1 MKKIFKMMMAVVAG
15 FAALTACTNEPEEG
29 VTPTP
34 EAQGFTVIASMYD
47 APKAIFTDG
56 EGLNWSVGDKIGA
69 IYQKLNDKGEI
80 VSAYEESAQLNNETI
95 ADGTTGT
102 FSFNTVPTGDVYF
115 SLNHNANAY
124 TKHEYMFKNEITQPA
139 AGGINPSL
147 IKLLGDKV
155 TLNGTEESVTV
166 KMNLVGTMMRFL
178 IYSSTGEYADENILS
193 VKLVGNEK
201 FSGNNAVIGI
211 NHKLGGY
218 LQANDINNVG
228 ENAVIFWGCESN
240 YINVTLNVPASLNAT
255 NAEGCIGK
263 GIYMPVAPI
272 SLSGYKYVVTTD
284 AHQFTFDASTK
295 PVSFANNTVKNVL
308 LDVEK
313 ATSVENYDSNNKGI
327 LAWEETLPE
336 NVTLG
341 ASAVTDQNIG
351 YIYVKTQE
359 LADLGSDKWQKR
371 DKNDANSVYYEG
383 ITFETSEDWLT
394 VGYAGNDNILVDAEA
409 NPNSEERT
417 ATLTVTFADA
427 NGYLVDDANN
437 SFTVTFTQA
446 AAGSAKEIKVN
457 ASYGLPRN
465 FTLSHQSLQ
474 DVRVSDV
481 VDEKVSAAIGNCYLV
496 FEVDGVKL
504 EGDDFWGKE
513 ETNTVYKSVD
523 FFCHQTLSAA
533 AERADWIS
541 IYYPTDA
548 SGNINNAWP
557 RITVEAN
564 TSGVQRQSLVRVL
577 LTVPEGY
584 IFKGKE
590 AGETELVYGQFE
602 ITQEAYSAEIVA
614 TLNDVYAGTVSYEG
628 EEITV
633 GNLAMTAD
641 GEAVADANEFC
652 NVAIN
657 GGASVVLAAN
667 GTITATIPANASI
680 EAKEY
685 TVTIKDKS
693 GNKLVEDVVIAQ
705 AANPEG
711 GEVVE
716 PEHTFSYT
724 IFNNAADGS
733 KGTGF
738 GGGAGSIGEWY
749 RFENITI
756 DGRKYMP
763 GNEMN
768 ELANNTELVSALMA
782 QCFSFGEITNDDV
795 QIPGGD
801 PLTTNP
807 ESFVTLEP
815 WSNGGAAIYV
825 RIILTANDSGAR
837 RTFKIITKDGE
848 GNQVSSIVYFQNQ

>member
-15 FAALTACTNEPEEG
+15 VAALTACTNEPEEG
-29 VTPTP
+29 VTPDNTQ
-34 EAQGFTVIASMYD
+34 EYCIVKVGMSD
-47 APKAIFTDG
+47 ATKGSLTDA
-56 EGLNWSVGDKIGA
+56 EGIKWEVGDQIK
-69 IYQKLNDKGEI
+69 Y
-80 VSAYEESAQLNNETI
+80 
-95 ADGTTGT
+95 
-102 FSFNTVPTGDVYF
+102 
-115 SLNHNANAY
+115 
-124 TKHEYMFKNEITQPA
+124 
-139 AGGINPSL
+139 AGG
-147 IKLLGDKV
+147 V
-155 TLNGTEESVTV
+155 E
-166 KMNLVGTMMRFL
+166 LVSEALTAEDIEDDGYTANF
-178 IYSSTGEYADENILS
+178 
-193 VKLVGNEK
+193 K
-201 FSGNNAVIGI
+201 FA
-211 NHKLGGY
+211 
-218 LQANDINNVG
+218 
-228 ENAVIFWGCESN
+228 
-240 YINVTLNVPASLNAT
+240 ASLNEVDRTGWFVSTKCHPSNYNEVEFTLGTEGCNVYSQAVAGEMNSRYLFLHSGTGLVNITQGEAPVVNMDIAGAIFRIMPYTETYSNEVVKSVELTSNNGKHIVGTVAYDRGGGTYTSANEVAGSGWRAYPFVRIRLDEPFALT
-255 NAEGCIGK
+255 NANSRENSK
-263 GIYMPVAPI
+263 GIYMAIARTTETHPI
-272 SLSGYKYVVTTD
+272 EGYTY
-284 AHQFTFDASTK
+284 
-295 PVSFANNTVKNVL
+295 TVKT
-308 LDVEK
+308 DK
-313 ATSVENYDSNNKGI
+313 ATYTFSSDNNLVVGENEFKNVYLKLENGVRVDDTVQKGI
-327 LAWEETLPE
+327 LTWEETLPE

-341 ASAVTDQNIG
+341 AATVTDQNIG
-351 YIYVKTQE
+351 YIYVKTQ
-359 LADLGSDKWQKR
+359 DLGSSDWVKR
-371 DKNDANSVYYEG
+371 DKNNANSVYYEG

-409 NPNSEERT
+409 NPNAEERT

-457 ASYGLPRN
+457 ALYGLPRN
-465 FTLSHQSLQ
+465 FKLSHQALQ
-474 DVRVSDV
+474 DVKVSDV
-481 VDEKVSAAIGNCYLV
+481 VDENASANIGNCYLV
-496 FEVDGVKL
+496 LEVDGMKL
-504 EGDDFWGKE
+504 EGDAFWGKE

-590 AGETELVYGQFE
+590 AGETELVFGQFE

-628 EEITV
+628 DDISV
-633 GNLAMTAD
+633 GTLALTAD

-693 GNKLVEDVVIAQ
+693 GNKLVEDVTINQ
-705 AANPEG
+705 EANPEG

-724 IFNNAADGS
+724 INVHRNGD
-733 KGTGF
+733 KVPV
-738 GGGAGSIGEWY
+738 GGGQIGHY
-749 RFENITI
+749 FNFQNITI
-756 DGRKYMP
+756 DGTTYTP
-763 GNEMN
+763 GDGIT
-768 ELANNTELVSALMA
+768 ELYNNTSLMSALIA
-782 QCFSFGEITNDDV
+782 HAFEFAELTTDDL
-795 QIPGGD
+795 IHATD
-801 PLTTNP
+801 NLTTNP
-807 ESFVTLEP
+807 SEFTSFYSWTD
-815 WSNGGAAIYV
+815 GGAAIYIGV
-825 RIILTANDSGAR
+825 EFATNTTGAGRTVKVVAKNADGSTAGYTIFRQD
-837 RTFKIITKDGE
+837 
-848 GNQVSSIVYFQNQ
+848 

>member
-34 EAQGFTVIASMYD
+34 ENEYVIVKVGMS
-47 APKAIFTDG
+47 KATKGSLTDT
-56 EGLNWSVGDKIGA
+56 EGIKWAVGDQIKYAGGVELTSEALTAEDIEDDGYTA
-69 IYQKLNDKGEI
+69 NFKFPAALNEVNRTGWFVSTKCHPSNYNEVEFTLGNGSGNMCSQAKAGEM
-80 VSAYEESAQLNNETI
+80 NNRYLFLHS
-95 ADGTTGT
+95 GTGLI
-102 FSFNTVPTGDVYF
+102 NI
-115 SLNHNANAY
+115 
-124 TKHEYMFKNEITQPA
+124 TKDEAPEVVMDI
-139 AGGINPSL
+139 AGGIFRFMPYTETYNDEA
-147 IKLLGDKV
+147 IKYVELAGK
-155 TLNGTEESVTV
+155 NANSI
-166 KMNLVGTMMRFL
+166 VGTVAYDRGAGT
-178 IYSSTGEYADENILS
+178 YKG
-193 VKLVGNEK
+193 
-201 FSGNNAVIGI
+201 
-211 NHKLGGY
+211 
-218 LQANDINNVG
+218 ANDINWQNKNFVRVTLDEPFALTNANSRENSKGVYMAIARTTETHPIEGYTITVKTDKATYTFSSDDNLVVG
-228 ENAVIFWGCESN
+228 ENELR
-240 YINVTLNVPASLNAT
+240 NVYLKLENGARVDDT
-255 NAEGCIGK
+255 IQK
-263 GIYMPVAPI
+263 GV
-272 SLSGYKYVVTTD
+272 
-284 AHQFTFDASTK
+284 
-295 PVSFANNTVKNVL
+295 
-308 LDVEK
+308 
-313 ATSVENYDSNNKGI
+313 

-351 YIYVKTQE
+351 TSYIYVKTQ
-359 LADLGSDKWQKR
+359 DNGSSVWVKR
-371 DKNDANSVYYEG
+371 DKNDANAVYYEG

-394 VGYAGNDNILVDAEA
+394 VGYAENNDNILVSAEA
-409 NPNSEERT
+409 NTATEERT

-474 DVRVSDV
+474 DVRISEV
-481 VDEKVSAAIGNCYLV
+481 VDENVSEAIGNCYLV

-504 EGDDFWGKE
+504 EDDKLWGKE

-564 TSGVQRQSLVRVL
+564 TTGVQRQSLVRVL

-602 ITQEAYSAEIVA
+602 ITQKAYSAEIVA
-614 TLNDVYAGTVSYEG
+614 TLNDVYVGTVGYEG

-641 GEAVADANEFC
+641 GEAVADTNEFC

-657 GGASVVLAAN
+657 GGASVALAAN
-667 GTITATIPANASI
+667 GTITATIPANASNT
-680 EAKEY
+680 AKEY

-763 GNEMN
+763 GNEMD